1 MCFFAFDFGEEIRLT
16 EEVSEKGR
24 YYCLFH
30 TFKVEKQIHLDEC
43 TLELVQNEDKHFEI
57 HAKDSQQIIVLN
69 KIPNKVHAQ
78 AQIEKYHQKI
88 FS

>member
-1 MCFFAFDFGEEIRLT
+1 MLLILVKKFALRRKYLQ
-16 EEVSEKGR
+16 KGR
-24 YYCLFH
+24 YYCLFR
-30 TFKVEKQIHLDEC
+30 TFKVEKQIHLEVC